1 MRSSRRSS
9 LWMLFAASLLG
20 GAAWAQTG
28 ASPPTVPAASAGSGA
43 ASSRPAATGKK
54 SRIAVHCKDET
65 VKFCSDA
72 VAGAGRLAACLRSH
86 EAELS
91 EACHASVLEGRAR
104 TGKEALPACPPSPPA
119 SATGAPLPVAT
130 PQGATGNGTPMKRI
144 HQACG
149 ADVER
154 FCKDVPS
161 GRGRVA
167 ICLNAHASELSAGCK
182 PFAQDV
188 GARMNA
194 RVQMHADC
202 AADIQKLCAD
212 MPAGPGRTGFCLS
225 EHAAQL
231 SAVCKKHVD
240 EMKARPGKGGKV
252 AG

>member
-1 MRSSRRSS
+1 MRPSLRFS
-9 LWMLFAASLLG
+9 LWMSLAANLLG
-20 GAAWAQTG
+20 RSAWAQSG
-28 ASPPTVPAASAGSGA
+28 SSAPVPAASA
-43 ASSRPAATGKK
+43 GKK

-72 VAGAGRLAACLRSH
+72 TAGGGRLAACLRSH

-91 EACHASVLEGRAR
+91 EACKAAVPPGRGT
-104 TGKEALPACPPSPPA
+104 TGKGSLPACPPGPPA
-119 SATGAPLPVAT
+119 SATGAPAPAGT
-130 PQGATGNGTPMKRI
+130 PPGALANGAPMKRL
-144 HQACG
+144 HQVCA
-149 ADVER
+149 ADVEK
-154 FCKDVPS
+154 FCKDVPR

-167 ICLNAHASELSAGCK
+167 ICLNAHAGELSAGCK
-182 PFAQDV
+182 PVAQDI
-188 GARMNA
+188 GARKTA

-240 EMKARPGKGGKV
+240 EMKARPSKGGKA